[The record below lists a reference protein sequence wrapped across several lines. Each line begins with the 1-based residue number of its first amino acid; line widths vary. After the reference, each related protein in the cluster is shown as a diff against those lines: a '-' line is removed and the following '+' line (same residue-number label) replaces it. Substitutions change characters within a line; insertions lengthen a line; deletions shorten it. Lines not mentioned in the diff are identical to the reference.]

1 MGVIKMIAALALVIL
16 ILSRIEHHIIPLWPS
31 ELPLVVEKTSVRHH
45 KNDVEKHDV
54 IDIGGLGI
62 FPTGAEDTVKNIY
75 RVGYLS
81 LEDPLFL
88 QAPLSHLPLNLVGVL
103 SSSVHENS
111 LAIIE
116 QNKRQ
121 RSYIQGDELTEHNAV
136 IVKILPDRIILN
148 QQGYY
153 KSLLLNEH

>member
-1 MGVIKMIAALALVIL
+1 MIAALALVIL
-16 ILSRIEHHIIPLWPS
+16 ILTRIGHHIVPLWPS
-31 ELPLVVEKTSVRHH
+31 GLPLVVEKTPTKHH
-45 KNDVEKHDV
+45 KNNVEKHN
-54 IDIGGLGI
+54 IMEIGGLGL
-62 FPTGAEDTVKNIY
+62 FPTEAADTVKDIY

-81 LEDPLFL
+81 LEDPLVL

-136 IVKILPDRIILN
+136 IVKIFPDRIILN